1 MNTSRRT
8 LVHTPATTRPG
19 STTRKATSHRALV
32 AGILATTA
40 LAFTACSGQGN
51 EAATDPAIAENANA
65 EGTAADATAAET
77 TTITQTENG
86 VSDKSSGNTPNP
98 TGSAPDQGDDTT
110 TAETG
115 GTSTSSSE
123 SGDNGEGSGLRQ
135 DMTAEIYN
143 NPSPGSTFMAAG
155 EQATTCIYGDGYG
168 LNLIA
173 AGQTPAAT
181 LRRLY
186 STSRPRALTPRRTI
200 SATICSQTSRP
211 RAPRPARPTT
221 SAAAHR
227 TTLSCAPAA
236 TTRRFTCTSA
246 PGGGRQAVQLLAAG
260 CNPPK
265 ETTTSAQSPAYS
277 KNHDRFS
284 LAPFRRDHFRHHVPP
299 RH

>member
-8 LVHTPATTRPG
+8 LVHTPARTRPG

-40 LAFTACSGQGN
+40 LAFTACSAQGN
-51 EAATDPAIAENANA
+51 EAATDPASAENANA

-123 SGDNGEGSGLRQ
+123 DSESGGGSGLRQ

-173 AGQTPAAT
+173 AGPNTSCDFAKAVFNQQTKGAERDGGQHPRPLAAQYQGQEPRDRKDLRPPLQHTGRRCSVHRRQQREDLHVLAHQVAVGRRCNCWPPAAI
-181 LRRLY
+181 
-186 STSRPRALTPRRTI
+186 PRKKLQQAHNLP
-200 SATICSQTSRP
+200 
-211 RAPRPARPTT
+211 PTVK
-221 SAAAHR
+221 
-227 TTLSCAPAA
+227 L
-236 TTRRFTCTSA
+236 
-246 PGGGRQAVQLLAAG
+246 
-260 CNPPK
+260 
-265 ETTTSAQSPAYS
+265 
-277 KNHDRFS
+277 
-284 LAPFRRDHFRHHVPP
+284 
-299 RH
+299 

>member
-8 LVHTPATTRPG
+8 PVHTPATTRPG

-40 LAFTACSGQGN
+40 LAFTACSTQET
-51 EAATDPAIAENANA
+51 EASPESATPV
-65 EGTAADATAAET
+65 ET
-77 TTITQTENG
+77 TTVTQTENG

-98 TGSAPDQGDDTT
+98 TGSAPDHGGDTT

-123 SGDNGEGSGLRQ
+123 SDDNGDGSRLRQ

-173 AGQTPAAT
+173 AGPNTSCDFAKAVFNQQTEGLNASEDNIRDHLQPNIKAKSPAT
-181 LRRLY
+181 GKTY
-186 STSRPRALTPRRTI
+186 D
-200 SATICSQTSRP
+200 
-211 RAPRPARPTT
+211 
-221 SAAAHR
+221 
-227 TTLSCAPAA
+227 LSCS
-236 TTRRFTCTSA
+236 TQDDVVVCT
-246 PGGGRQAVQLLAAG
+246 GGNNA
-260 CNPPK
+260 K
-265 ETTTSAQSPAYS
+265 IYMY
-277 KNHDRFS
+277 
-284 LAPFRRDHFRHHVPP
+284 
-299 RH
+299 

>member
-8 LVHTPATTRPG
+8 PVHTPATTRPG

-40 LAFTACSGQGN
+40 LAFTACSTQ
-51 EAATDPAIAENANA
+51 ETDAAPES
-65 EGTAADATAAET
+65 ATPVET
-77 TTITQTENG
+77 TTVTQTEDG

-98 TGSAPDQGDDTT
+98 TGSTPDQGGDTT

-123 SGDNGEGSGLRQ
+123 SDDNGDGSELRQ

-143 NPSPGSTFMAAG
+143 NPSPGSTFTAAG

-173 AGQTPAAT
+173 AGPN
-181 LRRLY
+181 
-186 STSRPRALTPRRTI
+186 TSCDFAKAVFNQQPRGLTPRRTI
-200 SATICSQTSRP
+200 SATTCSQTSRP
-211 RAPRPARPTT
+211 RAPRPGRPTT
-221 SAAAHR
+221 SAAAHK

-246 PGGGRQAVQLLAAG
+246 PGGGRQSVQLLAA
-260 CNPPK
+260 
-265 ETTTSAQSPAYS
+265 SRDSPMGNRNKPANS
-277 KNHDRFS
+277 R
-284 LAPFRRDHFRHHVPP
+284 LQ
-299 RH
+299 

>member
-8 LVHTPATTRPG
+8 PVHTPATTRPG

-40 LAFTACSGQGN
+40 LAFTACSTQET
-51 EAATDPAIAENANA
+51 EAAPES
-65 EGTAADATAAET
+65 AAPVET
-77 TTITQTENG
+77 TTVTQTEDG

-173 AGQTPAAT
+173 AGPNTSCDFAKAVFNQQTEGLNASEDNIRDHLQPNIKAESPAT
-181 LRRLY
+181 GKTY
-186 STSRPRALTPRRTI
+186 D
-200 SATICSQTSRP
+200 
-211 RAPRPARPTT
+211 
-221 SAAAHR
+221 
-227 TTLSCAPAA
+227 LSCS
-236 TTRRFTCTSA
+236 TQDDVVVCT
-246 PGGGRQAVQLLAAG
+246 GGNNA
-260 CNPPK
+260 K
-265 ETTTSAQSPAYS
+265 IYMY
-277 KNHDRFS
+277 
-284 LAPFRRDHFRHHVPP
+284 
-299 RH
+299 

>member
-1 MNTSRRT
+1 MNTSRRA
-8 LVHTPATTRPG
+8 LVHTPARTRPG

-40 LAFTACSGQGN
+40 LAFTACSSQGN
-51 EAATDPAIAENANA
+51 EAATDPASAENANA

-143 NPSPGSTFMAAG
+143 NPAPGSTFTADG
-155 EQATTCIYGDGYG
+155 EQVTTCIYGDGYAVNLVAAGPSTSCGFAKAVFNEQTKG
-168 LNLIA
+168 LN
-173 AGQTPAAT
+173 AT
-181 LRRLY
+181 EDNIRDHLQ
-186 STSRPRALTPRRTI
+186 PNIKA
-200 SATICSQTSRP
+200 
-211 RAPRPARPTT
+211 
-221 SAAAHR
+221 
-227 TTLSCAPAA
+227 
-236 TTRRFTCTSA
+236 
-246 PGGGRQAVQLLAAG
+246 
-260 CNPPK
+260 K
-265 ETTTSAQSPAYS
+265 SPATGKTYDLRCS
-277 KNHDRFS
+277 TQDDVVVCTGGNNAKIYM
-284 LAPFRRDHFRHHVPP
+284 L
-299 RH
+299 